1 MKLTYLYLTVAIV
14 AEVMATSFLKS
25 SDGFTKWWPS
35 VITVLG
41 YAISFACLSLTL
53 RVMPIGVAY
62 AIWAGAGVVLI
73 ATVGWLWHGQALD
86 AKRRSASPRPR
97 CVCRSVPSQPSAP
110 TWMHS
115 RHLLPTKN
123 NACQQMPGFLP
134 CKRRSWSYPL
144 AFPKCPLA
152 SRPQQR
158 TSKTASSTSTS
169 F

>member
-14 AEVMATSFLKS
+14 AEVIATSFLKS
-25 SDGFTKWWPS
+25 SDGFTKLVPS

-86 AKRRSASPRPR
+86 APALIGLGLIISG
-97 CVCRSVPSQPSAP
+97 VVVVN
-110 TWMHS
+110 
-115 RHLLPTKN
+115 L
-123 NACQQMPGFLP
+123 F
-134 CKRRSWSYPL
+134 
-144 AFPKCPLA
+144 
-152 SRPQQR
+152 
-158 TSKTASSTSTS
+158 SKTVSH
-169 F
+169 